1 MQGIYGGSIVEA
13 KQRVGVITLGI
24 KPAVIFGK
32 AETVEVILS
41 NSTLIE
47 KGTEYK
53 FLHPWLGTGLLTR
66 QLKHFSP
73 AAKWRHR
80 RKLLTPTFHFTIL
93 EDFIPVFQEQSS
105 VLVSKLQDITREP
118 WVDIV
123 PLVTSCTLDILCQT
137 AMGVSINA
145 QKGENN
151 EYVKAVHKIAYA
163 AMYRTF
169 RPWLYFDFL
178 FYLTKAGKH
187 FKTNIRRVHGFTQK
201 VITERKMDTR
211 RSNQSDQQ
219 QQNSNSEAPKRRR
232 KAFLELL
239 LEQHLVDPS
248 FTEEDVKYEVET
260 FMFAGHDTTAMT
272 LSWTLYCLGVHP
284 EVQKIAFE
292 EINDIFSDDPNRNVT
307 REDLTRM
314 KYMECVIKESLRL
327 YPVVPFFTRE
337 CTEQFEV
344 LGHKVY
350 PGSICFI
357 FPLMVHRDPEVFP
370 EPEKFKPERFFLENS
385 KGRHP
390 YAYIPFSAGPRNCI
404 GQKFAMMEVKL
415 VIANILRRFRM
426 TSLDPR
432 DKVNVYPNLVLRN
445 VSPLR
450 LRFENRG
457 Q

>member
-1 MQGIYGGSIVEA
+1 MSF
-13 KQRVGVITLGI
+13 
-24 KPAVIFGK
+24 VIFN
-32 AETVEVILS
+32 T
-41 NSTLIE
+41 
-47 KGTEYK
+47 
-53 FLHPWLGTGLLTR
+53 

-73 AAKWRHR
+73 AEKWRR
-80 RKLLTPTFHFTIL
+80 SRKLLTPAFHFTIL

-105 VLVSKLQDITREP
+105 VLVSKLQDLTKEP

-123 PLVTSCTLDILCQT
+123 PLLTSCTLDIICQT

-151 EYVKAVHKIAYA
+151 EYVKAIHKIADA
-163 AMYRTF
+163 TMYRML
-169 RPWLYFDFL
+169 RPWLWIDFL

-201 VITERKMDTR
+201 VITERKMDMAR
-211 RSNQSDQQ
+211 GNQSDQLQ
-219 QQNSNSEAPKRRR
+219 QKSNSEVPKKKR
-232 KAFLELL
+232 KVFLELL
-239 LEQHLVDPS
+239 LEQHLADPS
-248 FTEEDVKYEVET
+248 FTEENVKEEVET
-260 FMFAGHDTTAMT
+260 FMFAGHDTTAMA
-272 LSWTLYCLGVHP
+272 LSWTLYCLGVYP
-284 EVQKIAFE
+284 EVQKVAFE
-292 EINDIFSDDPNRNVT
+292 EINDIFSDDPDRSVT

-314 KYMECVIKESLRL
+314 KYMECVIKESIRL
-327 YPVVPFFTRE
+327 YPVVPCFTRE

-344 LGHKVY
+344 FLQTAPSDNLQLHLFPHSDEAFFIKIIISHTCVQPTPSPNSLTTEIFRM
-350 PGSICFI
+350 PGSQGFPGSMCII
-357 FPLMVHRDPEVFP
+357 FPLMLHRDPDVFP

-404 GQKFAMMEVKL
+404 GQKYAMMEVKV
-415 VIANILRRFRM
+415 VIANILRRFRI

-450 LRFENRG
+450 LRFKNRG

>member
-1 MQGIYGGSIVEA
+1 MQGLYGIIAASKEKIFVIY
-13 KQRVGVITLGI
+13 LGM
-24 KPAVIFGK
+24 KPGVIFGK
-32 AETVEVILS
+32 PETVEVILS
-41 NSTLIE
+41 STTLIE
-47 KGTEYK
+47 KGTDYR
-53 FLHPWLGTGLLTR
+53 FLHPWVGTGLFTS
-66 QLKHFSP
+66 Q

-93 EDFIPVFQEQSS
+93 EDFIPIFQEQSC
-105 VLVSKLQDITREP
+105 VLVSKLQDLTREP

-123 PLVTSCTLDILCQT
+123 PLLAYCTLDIICQT

-145 QKGENN
+145 QKGENS
-151 EYVKAVHKIAYA
+151 EYVKAVHEITDAV
-163 AMYRTF
+163 MYRAF
-169 RPWLYFDFL
+169 QPWLWTDFL
-178 FYLTKAGKH
+178 FYLTKTGKQ
-187 FKTNIRRVHGFTQK
+187 FKTNIRLVHGFTQK
-201 VITERKMDTR
+201 VITERKMDMTR
-211 RSNQSDQQ
+211 RNQSDQLQ
-219 QQNSNSEAPKRRR
+219 QKLNSEVPKKKR

-239 LEQHLVDPS
+239 LEQHLADPS
-248 FTEEDVKYEVET
+248 FTEQDVKDEVET
-260 FMFAGHDTTAMT
+260 FMSAGHDTTAMA

-284 EVQKIAFE
+284 EVQKLTFE
-292 EINDIFSDDPNRNVT
+292 EINYIFSDDPDRNVT

-327 YPVVPFFTRE
+327 YPVGPFFTRE
-337 CTEQFEV
+337 CTETFEV

-357 FPLMVHRDPEVFP
+357 FPLMLHRDPEVFP

-404 GQKFAMMEVKL
+404 GQKFAMMELKV
-415 VIANILRRFRM
+415 VIANILRRFRI

-457 Q
+457 